1 MKTSYTIGL
10 FLLAYLII
18 EVQDQSK
25 LEDTILIW
33 LEIFEI
39 SLHLAFWVYE
49 QKTSPWFE

>member
-10 FLLAYLII
+10 FLLAYPII

-25 LEDTILIW
+25 LEDTMIW
-33 LEIFEI
+33 LEIFET